1 MSSQLVRMRVPRPNY
16 AVESD
21 PGKGY
26 KFLGEYVSPE
36 TLSMIDSE
44 RIERMTDEQFGARQK
59 ILPKKRAAAER
70 RIREEMIEKN
80 RRMIEFRT
88 RTH

>member
-26 KFLGEYVSPE
+26 KFLGEYVSRE
-36 TLSMIDSE
+36 ELSMVDAE
-44 RIERMTDEQFGARQK
+44 RIGRLSREQFEARQK
-59 ILPKKRAAAER
+59 ILPKKRAQQER
-70 RIREEMIEKN
+70 RVRQEMIEKN

-88 RTH
+88 RAH